1 MSVTFRHPAI
11 HPVFRPR
18 LARRR
23 GRAVSWIA
31 LAVPI
36 ALTGVA
42 SASAPQPGHDGV
54 ASTDTVLVVGR
65 RLAPGA
71 ELIAA
76 APGRDLSSLLGSS
89 PFVLVNRGAAGAM
102 DLSADGFRRH
112 DLTFTVDCERCE
124 TACPNRMD
132 TRVGQV
138 DLLEIESI
146 ELARDGSSLQSGL
159 GGTLAMRR
167 SVPGDAWRLR
177 GRLEA
182 LTGRGETVDGS
193 VSAEARG
200 LRLASRWRRV
210 EAFTDADGRTFADLY
225 GFAQTPNTVIG
236 EIRGQAR
243 LARGDVR
250 GSFERSRELLFPYLL
265 MDERRNDR
273 WEASGSW
280 RGHHLYV
287 NHTAHLMDN
296 RLRRSIGATVMVT
309 DASNTM
315 IGAVGD
321 RYEIYGRHWD
331 ADNSITPVANP
342 AAATASHMLP
352 DVWRWG
358 ASVRHAL
365 GADDHPWLVARLGL
379 ARTRAHDDAQLV
391 AFSRVH
397 ADAELEKWSVP
408 FGLTINRAGFSG
420 ITALTGAIEVAADAP
435 GIEQQFIVVDKPGMT
450 PDWVGNP
457 GLADPV
463 RGTLRLGAE
472 RGAVRMELFGTRVN
486 DYPTLERRTVGGV
499 PCQTYAGVP
508 ALLAGASARATW
520 ERVEVAVRWNW
531 GEHVDG
537 KAPLAEIQPLTFDLD
552 LDSPTWRH
560 CTARAAYR
568 HAEGQGRVDPTQ
580 AELATDAWNRLDLAL
595 AWERGSA
602 RYELA
607 LDNATNAQFT
617 QHLSY
622 QRNPFASGLR
632 VWEPGRQARLTAVF
646 GF

>member
-1 MSVTFRHPAI
+1 MSVHFRFTAI
-11 HPVFRPR
+11 HPVFR
-18 LARRR
+18 RRPTFPR
-23 GRAVSWIA
+23 GRSLIQAA
-31 LAVPI
+31 LVI
-36 ALTGVA
+36 QTALMGAA
-42 SASAPQPGHDGV
+42 SAVAQEPGRDRV
-54 ASTDTVLVVGR
+54 ATTDTVLVVGR
-65 RLAPGA
+65 HLSPGA
-71 ELIAA
+71 ETIAV
-76 APGRDLSSLLGSS
+76 APGRDLAGLLGPS
-89 PFVLVNRGAAGAM
+89 PFVLVNRGAAGAS
-102 DLSADGFRRH
+102 DLYADGFRRH

-138 DLLEIESI
+138 DLLEIDSI
-146 ELARDGSSLQSGL
+146 ELARDGAALQSGL

-167 SVPGDAWRLR
+167 SVPGDTWLLR

-200 LRLASRWRRV
+200 LRMASRWRRV
-210 EAFTDADGRTFADLY
+210 EAFTDAGGRTFADLY
-225 GFAQTPNTVIG
+225 GFAQVPNTVIG

-243 LARGDVR
+243 LAHGDAR

-280 RGHHLYV
+280 RGHHVYA

-296 RLRRSIGATVMVT
+296 RLRRSIGTTVMVT
-309 DASNTM
+309 DAANTM
-315 IGAVGD
+315 VGAVGD

-342 AAATASHMLP
+342 AAATTSHMLP

-358 ASVRHAL
+358 ATVRHAL
-365 GADDHPWLVARLGL
+365 GAEDHPWLVARFGL
-379 ARTRAHDDAQLV
+379 ARTKVHDAAQLA
-391 AFSRVH
+391 AFSPVH

-408 FGLTINRAGFSG
+408 FGVTVSRTRFSG
-420 ITALTGAIEVAADAP
+420 ATALTGALEVAADAP

-457 GLADPV
+457 GLDDPI

-472 RGAVRMELFGTRVN
+472 RGVLRAELFGTRVN
-486 DYPTLERRTVGGV
+486 DYPVLERRTVGGL

-508 ALLAGASARATW
+508 ALLAGASARVSW
-520 ERVEVAVRWNW
+520 ELVAVAVRWNW

-537 KAPLAEIQPLTFDLD
+537 KAPLAEIHPLTFDLD
-552 LDSPTWRH
+552 LRSPSWRH
-560 CTARAAYR
+560 CTARAVYR
-568 HAEGQGRVDPTQ
+568 HAERQGRVDLAQ
-580 AELATDAWNRLDLAL
+580 AEAATEAWNRLDLAL
-595 AWERGSA
+595 AWERGGA

-607 LDNATNAQFT
+607 LDNATNALYT

-632 VWEPGRQARLTAVF
+632 VWEPGRQARLSAAF